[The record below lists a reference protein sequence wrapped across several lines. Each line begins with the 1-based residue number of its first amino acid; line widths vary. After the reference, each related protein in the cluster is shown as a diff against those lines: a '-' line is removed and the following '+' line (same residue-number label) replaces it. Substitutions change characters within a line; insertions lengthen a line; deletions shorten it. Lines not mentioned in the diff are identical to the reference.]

1 MFETYRMLG
10 RAHQDELERTAAPP
24 RASAVTH
31 ASLVVRLLK
40 RLSSPRS
47 IPGKTGQIS
56 SIAPSQTGD
65 APASA
70 ALRNP

>member
-10 RAHQDELERTAAPP
+10 RAHQDELERTAAPL
-24 RASAVTH
+24 RASPVTH
-31 ASLVVRLLK
+31 GSLVMRLLK
-40 RLSSPRS
+40 RLSGPRS
-47 IPGKTGQIS
+47 IPGKTGRIS
-56 SIAPSQTGD
+56 SIAPSEAGD